1 VPLALKEI
9 PWGQPTIKPV
19 DDLEWAAEVRK
30 TMGVDVPA
38 YRYLA
43 RCKWLRETVMLAN
56 STKDSYA
63 PERLSMLAFLVTS
76 QENSCRY
83 CYGTAR
89 AFLKMYGLSEKE
101 IERVEHDVKTAGADE
116 KERELLHFCRD
127 LSRSNPRPSRAQLER
142 LVSMG
147 YDPLA
152 MVEIAVDVAG
162 ACMSNRVSTFLAMP
176 LNPEMEDFS
185 PPLGMRLTRPFRKL
199 LHKTPPPPP
208 RDNLP
213 PPGSPFFEV
222 VALAKGTRGV
232 PIFNSALEGAFN
244 SPVLPVRTKAWV
256 FAVVARA
263 LDCEMC
269 ERLSAAVLGKEG
281 ISPDA
286 RERVLGAL
294 SGPELDETE
303 KILLPWVRETAHYQT
318 EVMQRKTY
326 ELGQRVGD
334 DIVLESI
341 GLAAL
346 ANACSRLSM
355 LAQ

>member
-1 VPLALKEI
+1 VARLLKDIE
-9 PWGQPTIKPV
+9 WGEPTIGAT
-19 DDLEWAAEVRK
+19 DDPEWTAHIKK
-30 TMGVDVPA
+30 TLGMDIPA

-43 RCKWLRETVMLAN
+43 GSKWLRDTVMLSN
-56 STKDSYA
+56 TTKDSYA
-63 PERLSMLAFLVTS
+63 PERLSLLAFLVTS
-76 QENSCRY
+76 QENSCRF

-101 IERVEHDVKTAGADE
+101 IDRVEHDAKTAGADD

-127 LSRSNPRPSRAQLER
+127 LSRSNPRPARAQLER
-142 LVSMG
+142 LVGMG
-147 YDPLA
+147 FDPLA
-152 MVEIAVDVAG
+152 MVEIAVDVACS
-162 ACMSNRVSTFLAMP
+162 CMSNRVSTFLAMP
-176 LNPEMEDFS
+176 LIPEMENFT
-185 PPLGMRLTRPFRKL
+185 PPLKMRLMRPIMRL
-199 LHKTPPPPP
+199 MQSSPPPPP

-213 PPGSPFFEV
+213 PPGSPFFEL

-232 PIFNSALEGAFN
+232 PIFHGALTGAFA

-263 LDCEMC
+263 LDCGLC
-269 ERLSAAVLGKEG
+269 ERLSSAVLQQEG
-281 ISPDA
+281 VASDA
-286 RERVLGAL
+286 RGRILDAL

-303 KILLPWVRETAHYQT
+303 KVLLPWVRETAHYQT
-318 EVMQRKTY
+318 EVMQRRTH
-326 ELGQRVGD
+326 ELGQRLGD
-334 DIVLESI
+334 AVVLEAI